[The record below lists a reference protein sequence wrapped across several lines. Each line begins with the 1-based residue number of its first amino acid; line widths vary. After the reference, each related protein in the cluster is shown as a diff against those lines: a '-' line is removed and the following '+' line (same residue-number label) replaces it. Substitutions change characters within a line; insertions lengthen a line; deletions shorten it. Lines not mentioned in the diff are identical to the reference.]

1 MSYHPSWRGITF
13 HDVVPEGAVT
23 ARAYLEHCLER
34 IAEREPVVRAFTAMN
49 VEDARTAADAS
60 TARWKAGQP
69 LSPIDGMPIAIKDLI
84 ETRDMPTQMGSAAY
98 EGNFPKREGASVR
111 ALREAGAII
120 LAKAV
125 TTELGQS
132 EPGPTT
138 NPWNPA
144 HTPGGSSSGS
154 AAAVA
159 AGFVPV
165 AIGTQVGGSIIRPAA
180 YCGNWALKPTQ
191 GGIHRGER
199 QGTSQ
204 STAGPHANCAED
216 AWAVAREIS
225 RRAGGD
231 PGHPGIQGP
240 LTAPEPQRPMR
251 IGVMRTEIWDRMPA
265 AAREAFE
272 RLVRSFVPEVL
283 WPEDHPLLKALEKSG
298 SNANAVGGLITS
310 FENRAGLLNLPR
322 EKLGARTVARLDASM
337 AYTAQDYHA
346 ALVERHAMRAAQ
358 AALAPVVDMLIAPS
372 CPGPAPV
379 WDPAAP
385 DAAQNSR
392 PTGDASCNAG
402 TSALGAPAVTMP
414 MLAVGGLPMGVQ
426 VVCQPN
432 EDARAIAYARW
443 LYANTPGAHR
453 PG

>member
-1 MSYHPSWRGITF
+1 MSYHPSWRGVTF
-13 HDVVPEGAVT
+13 HDVVPEGT
-23 ARAYLEHCLER
+23 LTPRAFLEDCLER

-49 VEDARTAADAS
+49 VEDARAVADAA
-60 TARWKAGQP
+60 TARRAAGRP
-69 LSPIDGMPIAIKDLI
+69 LSAIDGMPIAIKDLI

-98 EGNFPKREGASVR
+98 EGNFPKREGAGVR

-120 LAKAV
+120 LAKTV

-138 NPWNPA
+138 NPWNPR

-180 YCGNWALKPTQ
+180 YCGNWALKPSQ
-191 GGIHRGER
+191 GAIHRGER

-216 AWAVAREIS
+216 AWLVAREIS
-225 RRAGGD
+225 RRVGGD

-240 LTAPEPQRPMR
+240 LTTPEPQRPMR

-265 AAREAFE
+265 KAREAFE
-272 RLVRSFVPEVL
+272 QLVRSFAPEVV
-283 WPEDHPLLKALEKSG
+283 WPDEHPLLKALETSVG
-298 SNANAVGGLITS
+298 NANAVGGLITS

-322 EKLGARTVARLDASM
+322 DKLGPRTVARLDASM

-346 ALVERHAMRAAQ
+346 ALVERQVMRAAQ
-358 AALAPVVDMLIAPS
+358 AAIAPVFDMLIAPS

-379 WDPAAP
+379 WDPTAP
-385 DAAQNSR
+385 DAAKNSR

-414 MLAVGGLPMGVQ
+414 MLAVDGMPMGVQ
-426 VVCQPN
+426 VVCQPG

-443 LYANTPGAHR
+443 LYKHTPVMGH
-453 PG
+453 

>member
-1 MSYHPSWRGITF
+1 MSYHPSWRGVTF
-13 HDVVPEGAVT
+13 HDVVPEGT
-23 ARAYLEHCLER
+23 LTPRAFLEDCLER

-49 VEDARTAADAS
+49 VEDARAVADAA
-60 TARWKAGQP
+60 TARRAAGRP
-69 LSPIDGMPIAIKDLI
+69 LSAIDGMPIAIKDLI
-84 ETRDMPTQMGSAAY
+84 ETRDMPTQMGCAAY
-98 EGNFPKREGASVR
+98 EGNFPKRDSAMIQ
-111 ALREAGAII
+111 ALREAGAVI

-138 NPWNPA
+138 NPWNPR

-180 YCGNWALKPTQ
+180 YCGNWALKPSQ
-191 GGIHRGER
+191 GAIHRGER

-216 AWAVAREIS
+216 AWLVAREIS
-225 RRAGGD
+225 RRVGGD
-231 PGHPGIQGP
+231 PGHPGLQGP
-240 LTAPEPQRPMR
+240 FTVPEPQRPIR
-251 IGVMRTEIWDRMPA
+251 IGVMRTEIWDRIPA
-265 AAREAFE
+265 AARDAFE
-272 RLVRSFVPEVL
+272 QLVRSLSVEVL
-283 WPEDHPLLKALEKSG
+283 WPEEHPLLAAFEKRLSH
-298 SNANAVGGLITS
+298 ANAVGGRITS
-310 FENRAGLLNLPR
+310 FENRWSLCNLPR
-322 EKLGARTVARLDASM
+322 DKLAARTLARLDISM
-337 AYTAQDYHA
+337 TYTAEDYHV
-346 ALVERHAMRAAQ
+346 ALVERQAMRAAH

-379 WDPAAP
+379 WDPLAP
-385 DAAQNSR
+385 DADDNPR
-392 PTGDASCNAG
+392 PTGDAACNAG

-414 MLAVGGLPMGVQ
+414 LLAVGGLPMGAQ
-426 VVCQPN
+426 VVCQPG

-443 LYANTPGAHR
+443 LYTHTPAVVV
-453 PG
+453 